1 MIYAIIVKKLKGR
14 QKEKYMGLYIY
25 WLILFGITEYII
37 YISFISSITKQVDDE
52 AYIKDKM
59 YSLKLKGIISSDIK
73 HIITGLILISYSS
86 YTIYCIIIYD
96 NLITCFIWAVILV
109 IINRKYIASIY
120 GSVAAV
126 TIYLNVII
134 NSIYI
139 VKEICI
145 VKSNNYQYYPE
156 SIISYVVPFVVFIS
170 IIYIFFFIRYN
181 NYRRINMSKI
191 TSLAII
197 TTCIIQSIM
206 LILLRLLI
214 SDLSG
219 KEYILCLIIM
229 FAACIAKN
237 MICIF
242 MIEINENVRYNYE
255 KDVLK
260 IEIDTNNRLCENIK
274 EAQEELKDIR
284 HDLKNRLNTLS
295 YAIQLKDYS
304 EAEKE
309 LGNILD
315 NINIVGKPKYC
326 ANLRINS
333 ILEYKLGNISK
344 NVNVMSRI
352 NIPDDIEVDY
362 ADLNV
367 LIGNLIDNSI
377 QAVMRA
383 IQYDKPAYI
392 DIELIYYA
400 GNIVFRIKNSY
411 IEVTEKKDEEYY
423 KYHGRGIRSVKKILK
438 KLNGTYDVNKTDC
451 EYETCISFN
460 IRDSKI

>member
-14 QKEKYMGLYIY
+14 QKEKYMGMYIY

-37 YISFISSITKQVDDE
+37 YISFISSITKQVDDD

-181 NYRRINMSKI
+181 NYKTRRYMKMKV
-191 TSLAII
+191 L
-197 TTCIIQSIM
+197 
-206 LILLRLLI
+206 
-214 SDLSG
+214 
-219 KEYILCLIIM
+219 

-255 KDVLK
+255 EDVLK

>member
-14 QKEKYMGLYIY
+14 QKEKYMGMYIY

-170 IIYIFFFIRYN
+170 IIY
-181 NYRRINMSKI
+181 
-191 TSLAII
+191 
-197 TTCIIQSIM
+197 
-206 LILLRLLI
+206 
-214 SDLSG
+214 
-219 KEYILCLIIM
+219 
-229 FAACIAKN
+229 
-237 MICIF
+237 IF